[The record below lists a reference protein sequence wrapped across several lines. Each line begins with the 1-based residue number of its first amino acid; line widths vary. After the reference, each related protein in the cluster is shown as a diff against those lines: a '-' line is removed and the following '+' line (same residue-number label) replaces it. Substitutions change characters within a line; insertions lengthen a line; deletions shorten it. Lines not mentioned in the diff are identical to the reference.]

1 MRCCG
6 VVLSLLSS
14 HVFLSLR
21 EERRTARGQTY
32 PLTPFLKEGGTG
44 ILFRDP
50 LFPFLQERVPAARQA
65 G

>member
-1 MRCCG
+1 MGLCILNQINIFYCFT
-6 VVLSLLSS
+6 S
-14 HVFLSLR
+14 FLYSR
-21 EERRTARGQTY
+21 DSAGGRTY

>member
-1 MRCCG
+1 MPWHCPVVRG
-6 VVLSLLSS
+6 VIHSRLPAFES
-14 HVFLSLR
+14 
-21 EERRTARGQTY
+21 Y

>member
-1 MRCCG
+1 MPTLCFACHP
-6 VVLSLLSS
+6 LS
-14 HVFLSLR
+14 R
-21 EERRTARGQTY
+21 TY

-50 LFPFLQERVPAARQA
+50 LFLFLQERVPAARQA

>member
-1 MRCCG
+1 MKSAG
-6 VVLSLLSS
+6 
-14 HVFLSLR
+14 
-21 EERRTARGQTY
+21 TY